1 MKATGIVRR
10 IDDLGRIVIPKEIR
24 RTLHIRETDPM
35 EIFTDTEG
43 QIILKK
49 YSPIGDI
56 STFAG
61 KYAESLSDATGM
73 TVCITDREQVI
84 AASGD
89 DKKNLM
95 NKPVTKELNQAMEG
109 RCTIAAS
116 HLVYCPLYFPF
127 DPFGFYSSYSREI
140 LLLFYA
146 DYQLYWD
153 YPRLFDDSP
162 PDDRTFLG
170 WIPNRDLLDL
180 IGY

>member
-35 EIFTDTEG
+35 EIFTDAEG

-84 AASGD
+84 AASGH
-89 DKKNLM
+89 KG
-95 NKPVTKELNQAMEG
+95 A
-109 RCTIAAS
+109 
-116 HLVYCPLYFPF
+116 
-127 DPFGFYSSYSREI
+127 
-140 LLLFYA
+140 
-146 DYQLYWD
+146 
-153 YPRLFDDSP
+153 
-162 PDDRTFLG
+162 
-170 WIPNRDLLDL
+170 
-180 IGY
+180 